1 MQLILR
7 YLKNYKK
14 ECIIAPLFKL
24 MEVVFELL
32 VPYVVIRIVDQ
43 SIPAQDRGLLIRSFF
58 LLMALSLIGFSC
70 TLIAQFFSANAAA
83 RATGDI
89 RKDLFRHIQ
98 SLSYSSL
105 DREGTAQLMNR
116 MSVDANSVSQGIN
129 MGLRLLLRS
138 PFVVFGAMV
147 MAFTVDRKAAML
159 FVIMIPV
166 LTVIV
171 FTVILASRPL
181 YARVQKLQDSLL
193 LLTRENLAGVRV
205 LRAFRREEDEKEGFR
220 ENSSALKSA
229 QLAVGRLNAVLN
241 PATVVVVD
249 VFISILIYRGAISV
263 GSGSLTK
270 GQVIALYNYM
280 SQILVELVKLANLIV
295 TLIKAAT
302 AADRIDAVM
311 KTAEEPAGS
320 ITERGDTDIAVE
332 FRDVSFSYGGSGKM
346 VLDGVSFSLRK
357 GEKLGIIGSMG
368 SGKTSL
374 INLIPCYYE
383 ASEGEVLFFGRNVLE
398 WDRKALRSQVSVV
411 PQKSALLSGTVRSN
425 LLWGDPDAND
435 DELLEAVRAASAQE
449 LISEKRGGLDARIEQ
464 NGRNLSGGQKQRLC
478 IARALLKKA
487 PVLIFDDSF
496 SALDF
501 ATDARI
507 RKSLSS
513 LSWAPAVITVS
524 QRISSIKNCDRII
537 VLDNGSV
544 AGIGTHE
551 ELLAGCPVYAEI
563 AESQS
568 VTGKEAV
575 NQ

>member
-1 MQLILR
+1 MHLILR
-7 YLKNYKK
+7 YLRNYKK

-32 VPYVVIRIVDQ
+32 VPYVVIRIVDE
-43 SIPAQDRGLLIRSFF
+43 SIPTGDRGLLVRSF
-58 LLMALSLIGFSC
+58 LLLLALSLIGFSC
-70 TLIAQFFSANAAA
+70 TLIAQYFSANAAA

-89 RKDLFRHIQ
+89 RKDLFGHIQ
-98 SLSYSSL
+98 SLSYSQL
-105 DREGTAQLMNR
+105 DKTGTAQLMNR

-159 FVIMIPV
+159 FVIMIPI

-171 FTVILASRPL
+171 FTVILAGRPL

-205 LRAFRREEDEKEGFR
+205 LRAFRREEDEKRGFTG
-220 ENSSALKSA
+220 NSSALRRA
-229 QLAVGRLNAVLN
+229 QLAVGRLNSVLN

-249 VFISILIYRGAISV
+249 VFICILIYRGAVSV

-302 AADRIDAVM
+302 AADRIEAVM
-311 KTAEEPAGS
+311 DTAVEPNG
-320 ITERGDTDIAVE
+320 TVKERSDTDTAVE
-332 FRDVSFSYGGSGKM
+332 FRNVSFSFGGSGKK
-346 VLDGVSFSLRK
+346 VLEDVSFSLRK

-374 INLIPCYYE
+374 INLIPCNYE
-383 ASEGEVLFFGRNVLE
+383 PTEGQVLFFGKDVRE
-398 WDRKALRSQVSVV
+398 WDRTELRKQISVI
-411 PQKSALLSGTVRSN
+411 PQRSALLSGTVRSN
-425 LLWGDPDAND
+425 LLWGNEAAD
-435 DELLEAVRAASAQE
+435 DGRLKEAVTAASAEE
-449 LISEKRGGLDARIEQ
+449 LISERRGGLDAKVEQ

-478 IARALLKKA
+478 IARALLKEA

-496 SALDF
+496 SALDL

-507 RKSLSS
+507 RKNISS
-513 LSWAPAVITVS
+513 LAWDPAVITVS
-524 QRISSIKNCDRII
+524 QRISSIKNSDRII
-537 VLDNGSV
+537 VLDNGAV

-551 ELLAGCPVYAEI
+551 ELLAGCPVYIEI

-568 VTGKEAV
+568 VSGKEEEA
-575 NQ
+575 

>member
-1 MQLILR
+1 MRLILR

-32 VPYVVIRIVDQ
+32 VPYVVIRIVDV
-43 SIPAQDRGLLIRSFF
+43 SIPSGDRGLLIRSFLI
-58 LLMALSLIGFSC
+58 LLALSLIGFSC
-70 TLIAQFFSANAAA
+70 TLVAQYFSANAAA

-89 RKDLFRHIQ
+89 RKDLFSHIQ
-98 SLSYSSL
+98 SLSYSQL
-105 DREGTAQLMNR
+105 DSAGTAQLMNR
-116 MSVDANSVSQGIN
+116 LSVDANSVSQGIN

-159 FVIMIPV
+159 FVIMIPI
-166 LTVIV
+166 LSVIV
-171 FTVILASRPL
+171 FSVILASRPL
-181 YARVQKLQDSLL
+181 YSNVQKLQDKLL
-193 LLTRENLAGVRV
+193 LLTRENLSGVRV
-205 LRAFRREEDEKEGFR
+205 LRAFRREDDEIEGFTST
-220 ENSSALKSA
+220 SSALRLA
-229 QLAVGRLNAVLN
+229 QLAVGRLNAALN
-241 PATVVVVD
+241 PATVIIVD
-249 VFISILIYRGAISV
+249 VFISILIYRGAVSV

-311 KTAEEPAGS
+311 NTAEESNG
-320 ITERGDTDIAVE
+320 TETECGATDTAVE
-332 FRDVSFSYGGSGKM
+332 FRNVSFSYGGSEKK
-346 VLDGVSFSLRK
+346 VLEDVTFSLKK

-383 ASEGEVLFFGRNVLE
+383 PAEGEVLFFGKDVRS
-398 WDRKALRSQVSVV
+398 WDRNSLRSMVSVV
-411 PQKSALLSGTVRSN
+411 PQRSALFAGTVRSN
-425 LLWGDPDAND
+425 LLWGDSGADDA
-435 DELLEAVRAASAQE
+435 ELEEAVKAASAEE
-449 LISEKRGGLDARIEQ
+449 LISERRGGLDAKVEQ

-507 RKSLSS
+507 RKNISS
-513 LSWAPAVITVS
+513 LPWDPAVITVS

-544 AGIGTHE
+544 AGIGTHD
-551 ELLAGCPVYAEI
+551 ELMAGCPVYVEI

-568 VTGKEAV
+568 ATGKEAI
-575 NQ
+575 